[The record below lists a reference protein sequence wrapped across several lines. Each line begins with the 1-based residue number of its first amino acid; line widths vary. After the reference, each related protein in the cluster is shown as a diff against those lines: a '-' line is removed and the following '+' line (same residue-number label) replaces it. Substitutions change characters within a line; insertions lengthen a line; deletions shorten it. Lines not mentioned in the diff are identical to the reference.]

1 VESLHESDDV
11 NLHAHH
17 RVSLYCLIDEAVDVS
32 DRGDMAVY
40 WSTYNQESVDKGV
53 SMTQK
58 VNFLAGFRRQGDGS
72 WKIGW
77 SVVCATEKPHRK

>member
-1 VESLHESDDV
+1 
-11 NLHAHH
+11 
-17 RVSLYCLIDEAVDVS
+17 
-32 DRGDMAVY
+32 MAVY